1 MKRSITIAFIASMLL
16 GGACQQKKEGGNFH
30 NLSTEITKE
39 ISGEVICPDN
49 GHCRFYD
56 IAITD
61 DYFAFMDYESDTL
74 LQVFNKRDFS
84 LHLIALRETDTF
96 KISYPEFVKYDYAN
110 KGKKNAVTI
119 WDNEAYRLRRID
131 LDNTAAAP
139 FTAEDSGPLPLSQS
153 GTYCYNPCITQ
164 KYLFA
169 PAYLPG
175 KASVFFSDNP
185 TGGIYNVP
193 PYPLLEDYLPENILT
208 ETYASNL
215 IVNEEKDRI
224 VAALRF
230 VSSVNFY
237 DMNCDILGA
246 ACYGDYYSI
255 PIADITGKFLDA
267 EHSTKSFIDIC
278 CSEEYVFCLYDGSTD
293 FSLPS
298 TLVIFDWD
306 GNPVGSFRTDRSLR
320 KIATDPS
327 GTYLIGLAAN
337 ENERRD
343 IVRYQL
349 DKFL

>member
-1 MKRSITIAFIASMLL
+1 MKKSLIIAFLVSLL
-16 GGACQQKKEGGNFH
+16 LVACQQKKGKGNFY

-39 ISGEVICPDN
+39 ISGEVIRPDN
-49 GHCRFYD
+49 GYCLFYD
-56 IAITD
+56 IAITN
-61 DYFAFMDYESDTL
+61 DYFAFLDYDSDTL
-74 LQVFNKRDFS
+74 LQVFNKKDFS

-96 KISYPEFVKYDYAN
+96 GISHPAFVKYDSFN
-110 KGKKNAVTI
+110 KDKKNTVTI
-119 WDNEAYRLRRID
+119 WNNDAYCLKRID
-131 LDNTAAAP
+131 LDNTTAAP
-139 FTAEDSGPLPLSQS
+139 FATEEVGTLPLSQIGS
-153 GTYCYNPCITQ
+153 YCYNPCITP
-164 KYLFA
+164 KYLYAA
-169 PAYLPG
+169 PYAPG

-185 TGGIYNVP
+185 TGGVYSVP
-193 PYPLLEDYLPENILT
+193 AYPPLEKFLPENILK
-208 ETYASNL
+208 EAYASDL
-215 IVNEEKDRI
+215 VVNEEKERI

-230 VSSVNFY
+230 VSSINFY
-237 DMNCDILGA
+237 DMNCDIQGA
-246 ACYGDYYSI
+246 ACYGDYYTI

-278 CSEEYVFCLYDGSTD
+278 SSERYVFCLYDGSTD

-306 GNPVGSFRTDRSLR
+306 GNPIGNFRTDRSLR

-343 IVRYQL
+343 IVKYKL